1 MRTLFSSQLYAAH
14 KARRLARIRRRATP
28 ELTQAFAAGDISL
41 RQYDILSRRG
51 AREQRER
58 IARQQR
64 ERKSARIAAE
74 VIAGK
79 LADSKGTHTP
89 VRLSEISAAIHE
101 AVQAAHAL

>member
-1 MRTLFSSQLYAAH
+1 MRSLDPSQAYAAH
-14 KARRLARIRRRATP
+14 KARRLRRIRRRATP
-28 ELTQAFAAGDISL
+28 ELTEAFAAGDISL

-51 AREQRER
+51 VREQRAR
-58 IARQQR
+58 IARQHR
-64 ERKSARIAAE
+64 EIESARMAAE
-74 VIAGK
+74 VIEGK